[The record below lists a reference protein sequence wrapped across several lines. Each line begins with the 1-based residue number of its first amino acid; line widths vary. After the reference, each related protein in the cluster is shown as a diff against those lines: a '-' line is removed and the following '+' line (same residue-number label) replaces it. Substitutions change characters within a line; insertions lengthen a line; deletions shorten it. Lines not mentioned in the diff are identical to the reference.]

1 MKTRRWGLQKG
12 LTELF
17 NICLNNIINDVY
29 LWLLFLF
36 TDVFCFFSADLDELR
51 QIAHHI
57 AVWLKKGHS
66 SILFWSTYLKVIIV
80 IKKVS
85 LRAEFKI
92 EVRENF
98 LLLLR
103 QKTTNDPFVYI
114 TVIDI
119 VTLLPNSI
127 ISADTHH
134 KHLKKCLMNASDH
147 VQKNKEDTQFLF
159 SVTHFAVF
167 FSYTC
172 EHFSKATE
180 KPFNFINT
188 SRSQNSVGSD
198 LWEHLSEFLKHMK
211 TVKKLMK
218 FAASMIALSLLLN
231 NYSSDLH
238 SKFSTFFKTS
248 DNLIQL

>member
-29 LWLLFLF
+29 LWLLFLYRCF
-36 TDVFCFFSADLDELR
+36 LLLFCWSWWAQTDCTP
-51 QIAHHI
+51 
-57 AVWLKKGHS
+57 HS
-66 SILFWSTYLKVIIV
+66 CMVKERSLINSFWSTYLKVIIV

-85 LRAEFKI
+85 QGRIQDWGQRKFSVAVKT
-92 EVRENF
+92 ENN
-98 LLLLR
+98 
-103 QKTTNDPFVYI
+103 KWSFVYI